1 MKRVIPESRSA
12 PGVFRKPTAKW
23 SCPFGKGKGKNKGK
37 GKGTTTNES
46 ERSGTGK
53 SFESRANLDWCKK
66 EFSGEFYVVLVQL
79 LDVFTRLMLMGIR
92 KGKGMGKAKGMTM
105 DESKGSSTDKDMTM
119 DESKGSGTG
128 KGMAVKEEDT
138 GKSKGMAVK
147 EEDTGKTQANAEIF
161 EAVRRVAWVVASAT
175 IPRD

>member
-1 MKRVIPESRSA
+1 MKRVSPERRSA

-23 SCPFGKGKGKNKGK
+23 SSPFGKGKGKNKGK

-46 ERSGTGK
+46 ERSGTSG
-53 SFESRANLDWCKK
+53 ANLDWCKK

-79 LDVFTRLMLMGIR
+79 LDVFTRLSLMGIR

-138 GKSKGMAVK
+138 GKSKGSSEGV
-147 EEDTGKTQANAEIF
+147 TIANAEIF